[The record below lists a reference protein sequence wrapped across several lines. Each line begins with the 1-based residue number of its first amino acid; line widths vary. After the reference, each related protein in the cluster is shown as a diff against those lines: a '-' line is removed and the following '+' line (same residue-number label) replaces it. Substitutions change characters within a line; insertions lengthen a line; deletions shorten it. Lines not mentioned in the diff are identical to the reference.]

1 MKFYKVQS
9 EIALRPPR
17 RRRGEKRGITRLK
30 YVGIDYGLA
39 RTDLAVSDPEGRL
52 AFPLVTLRLEE
63 YPNRKD
69 FLAAL
74 AARITA
80 EEAEAVVMGLPL
92 LDDGT
97 DSLTTRQV
105 RNVTERLKRRVD
117 LPVFYM
123 PELLSSEEAWSDL
136 RDAGLTARKRK
147 AVLDQQAA
155 VRILASF
162 LALPPEQRRP
172 A

>member
-17 RRRGEKRGITRLK
+17 RGRGEKRGITRLK

-39 RTDLAVSDPEGRL
+39 RTGLAVSDPEGRL

-80 EEAEAVVMGLPL
+80 EKAEAVVMGLPL

-97 DSLTTRQV
+97 DRLTTRQV

-117 LPVFYM
+117 LHVFYM
-123 PELLSSEEAWSDL
+123 PELLSSEEAGSDL

>member
-1 MKFYKVQS
+1 M
-9 EIALRPPR
+9 
-17 RRRGEKRGITRLK
+17 
-30 YVGIDYGLA
+30 GIDYGLA
-39 RTDLAVSDPEGRL
+39 RTGLAVSDPEGRL

-69 FLAAL
+69 LLAAL

-105 RNVTERLKRRVD
+105 RNVTERLKRRVN

-136 RDAGLTARKRK
+136 RDAGLKACKRK

>member
-30 YVGIDYGLA
+30 YVGLDYGLA
-39 RTDLAVSDPEGRL
+39 RTGLAVSDPEGRL

-105 RNVTERLKRRVD
+105 RNVTERLKR

>member
-39 RTDLAVSDPEGRL
+39 RTGLAVSDPEGRL

-117 LPVFYM
+117 HGDMREQLPYGQVLSCGVLELGPDGFICSGGNNELGVKAR
-123 PELLSSEEAWSDL
+123 PEEDAAIIAEAL
-136 RDAGLTARKRK
+136 R
-147 AVLDQQAA
+147 
-155 VRILASF
+155 
-162 LALPPEQRRP
+162 RR
-172 A
+172 

>member
-17 RRRGEKRGITRLK
+17 RGRGEQRGITRLK

-39 RTDLAVSDPEGRL
+39 RTGLAVSDPEGRL

-80 EEAEAVVMGLPL
+80 EKAEAVVMGLPL

-117 LPVFYM
+117 LPVFYI

-136 RDAGLTARKRK
+136 CDAGLTARKRK

>member
-1 MKFYKVQS
+1 
-9 EIALRPPR
+9 
-17 RRRGEKRGITRLK
+17 LK
-30 YVGIDYGLA
+30 YVGVDYGLA
-39 RTDLAVSDPEGRL
+39 RTGLAVSDPEGRL
-52 AFPLVTLRLEE
+52 AFPLTTLRLEE
-63 YPNRKD
+63 HAGRKE

-80 EEAEAVVMGLPL
+80 EAAGAVVMGLPL

-105 RNVTERLKRRVD
+105 RNITARLKRRLD

-123 PELLSSEEAWSDL
+123 PELLSSEEAWADL
-136 RDAGLTARKRK
+136 REAGVRVGKRK

>member
-39 RTDLAVSDPEGRL
+39 RTGLAVSDPEGRL

-117 LPVFYM
+117 LPAFYM